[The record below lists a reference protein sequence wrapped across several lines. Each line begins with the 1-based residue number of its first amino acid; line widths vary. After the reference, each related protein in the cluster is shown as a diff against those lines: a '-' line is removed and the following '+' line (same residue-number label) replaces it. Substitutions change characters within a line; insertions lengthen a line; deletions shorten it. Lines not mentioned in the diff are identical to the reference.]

1 MDWLLHGSGLANS
14 TVDASCRLVQSLQP
28 LAVAPGALS
37 LDLGSDCAAELVKVS
52 PTDSAI
58 VYGVG
63 AGVLDN
69 TLRVDR
75 YRGSTDR
82 MGSDREE
89 QRVLVPAIVT
99 KMMEASRRT
108 V

>member
-1 MDWLLHGSGLANS
+1 MPPS
-14 TVDASCRLVQSLQP
+14 V
-28 LAVAPGALS
+28 VAPEALS
-37 LDLGSDCAAELVKVS
+37 PDLGSDCAAELAKES

-58 VYGVG
+58 VCGVG
-63 AGVLDN
+63 GDVLGN

-75 YRGSTDR
+75 CRGSTDR

-99 KMMEASRRT
+99 RMMEASRRT